1 MGGEFDSCP
10 RRAIRGNSHMRRKNV
25 LRTSGVAAAVIL
37 LSGCALPP
45 IVTVASIAVD
55 VASYVATGKM
65 VSDHGLSFVMQQDC
79 AMLRV
84 LDDEK
89 PVCVEEDEATASN
102 ASKDADEP
110 GRVRAYRPGD
120 PADVQEEANRVMA
133 FYPVD
138 PADAEARRKME
149 AEVDL
154 GYPMSA
160 GVSVRLPAADRLFHD
175 AAYLVAGVRPA
186 SPVPA
191 GSQWSSIAAYR
202 EKNRD
207 RISERL
213 KSWRKRNQAA
223 VKAYQKHWRADNIE
237 HVLECATEYRRDKP
251 EVKRV
256 SADRPADTF

>member
-1 MGGEFDSCP
+1 
-10 RRAIRGNSHMRRKNV
+10 MRRTNV
-25 LRTSGVAAAVIL
+25 PRTSGVAAAVIL

-45 IVTVASIAVD
+45 IVTIASIAVD
-55 VASYVATGKM
+55 VASYGATGKT

-89 PVCVEEDEATASN
+89 PVCVEEDEAATAASD
-102 ASKDADEP
+102 ASKDADE
-110 GRVRAYRPGD
+110 
-120 PADVQEEANRVMA
+120 PADVQEEANRAVA

-138 PADAEARRKME
+138 EADKEARRKME

-175 AAYLVAGVRPA
+175 AAYLVAGMRPA

-191 GSQWSSIAAYR
+191 GSQLSSIAAYR

-207 RISERL
+207 RISESL
-213 KSWRKRNQAA
+213 KSWRKRNQTA
-223 VKAYQKHWRADNIE
+223 VRAYQEGWRAENLD
-237 HVLECATEYRRDKP
+237 HVLEYAREYRQEKP
-251 EVKRV
+251 EVKRA
-256 SADRPADTF
+256 SEARRRALKRGSEGSYPTFPS